1 LITLLKDLKKE
12 IMKQKVEVR
21 FPNECYFEEI
31 EMDLNEFKPVNEF
44 DDEVFGWFGDIYISM
59 KKHNNKQII

>member
-1 LITLLKDLKKE
+1 
-12 IMKQKVEVR
+12 MKQKVEVR

-31 EMDLNEFKPVNEF
+31 EMDLNDFKPVNEF

-59 KKHNNKQII
+59 KRNNNKQYKTNG